1 MALLKKTDL
10 LSTTGVSVAG
20 GVLHNVGQILMA
32 MLILSTAGLG
42 YYLIILAV
50 TGVVS
55 GIFVGLCGSF
65 AVKRVRFR

>member
-1 MALLKKTDL
+1 
-10 LSTTGVSVAG
+10 
-20 GVLHNVGQILMA
+20 MA